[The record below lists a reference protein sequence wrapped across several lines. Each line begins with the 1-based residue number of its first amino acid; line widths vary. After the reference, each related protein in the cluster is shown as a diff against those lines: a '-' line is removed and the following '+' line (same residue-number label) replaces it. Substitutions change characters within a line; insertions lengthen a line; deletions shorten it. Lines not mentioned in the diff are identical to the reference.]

1 MILFLKKYWKMIFI
15 ITFSLI
21 VSQSVIITKTIYDNA
36 ISSSN
41 ILSNHIEE
49 FDEFDA
55 EYLCK
60 LSRCQEVGIK
70 FLDNSSNDILM
81 VYSPDSNSD
90 SYEKMGARVPDINSI
105 YSNEYLILSS
115 SFKTYIYFDE
125 DNIRY
130 YFLVS
135 YTSIHLLNILIT
147 LLVLLYLSV
156 YLYRQFLT
164 EQKDLALR
172 TSGYEAIMAN
182 KTLLMVTD
190 NINHEFNTPLD
201 VIENKTDRLY
211 KIFISRPIE
220 ESCVVCPE
228 REICKGVA
236 HCSYIRD
243 YGYIKAA
250 LSQIYTILGRIGGL
264 KNIRFSNGNKN
275 IYNIVSESIELSKVV
290 NGMFISNV
298 SSELTLYRLPHDSL
312 LKNADLLNI
321 FINHIKNSLE
331 AESNSIEFE
340 AVVENDVMSVYI
352 IDKGM
357 GIPKDFI
364 NKVFDANISSKQI
377 GDTGIRGNGMHI
389 NKEILLSTG
398 GDVNIYKS
406 DESGTTVEVKFK
418 VELVSEGN

>member
-1 MILFLKKYWKMIFI
+1 MI
-15 ITFSLI
+15 
-21 VSQSVIITKTIYDNA
+21 Q
-36 ISSSN
+36 
-41 ILSNHIEE
+41 
-49 FDEFDA
+49 
-55 EYLCK
+55 
-60 LSRCQEVGIK
+60 
-70 FLDNSSNDILM
+70 
-81 VYSPDSNSD
+81 
-90 SYEKMGARVPDINSI
+90 
-105 YSNEYLILSS
+105 
-115 SFKTYIYFDE
+115 
-125 DNIRY
+125 
-130 YFLVS
+130 
-135 YTSIHLLNILIT
+135 
-147 LLVLLYLSV
+147 
-156 YLYRQFLT
+156 
-164 EQKDLALR
+164 
-172 TSGYEAIMAN
+172 
-182 KTLLMVTD
+182 
-190 NINHEFNTPLD
+190 
-201 VIENKTDRLY
+201 
-211 KIFISRPIE
+211 IFISRPIE